1 MGRRLFLKIYVAFM
15 VVVVLC
21 VFAAGVGSHMVRDRG
36 PVPSHAHEVAEVFVE
51 GLPTDEPDRSATMT
65 ERAHRLG
72 LDLALFS
79 EDRDVIAST
88 GDVPSPRR
96 LHGDHWLHSPHGA
109 ALAIQLRD
117 GRWLV
122 SKPDPEH
129 AAGFPRHL
137 LFLPLFAG
145 LMLLGTYPVA
155 RGITRRIESLRRGVD
170 ELGDGELGTR
180 VPVQG
185 KDEVAAL
192 ATSFNRAADRIEALV
207 EGQRRML
214 ASASHELRSP
224 LARLRLSVEL
234 LGEASTAE
242 ESAAHRAEAVRNI
255 AELDQLVEDLL
266 LVGRLETRPEAA
278 AGPVELLALCA
289 EEAARV
295 DAEVGGRE
303 AEVIGDEAL
312 LRILVRNLLENAV
325 HHGAPPID
333 VEVSVDGGAARVTV
347 TDRGPGVATADI
359 DRLFE
364 PFYRPENQPEGD
376 GGGTGLGLSLVR
388 RVADLHGGRVWC
400 EPGVGGRFVVEIPLT
415 RADA

>member
-1 MGRRLFLKIYVAFM
+1 MGHRLFLKIYVAFM
-15 VVVVLC
+15 VIVVLC
-21 VFAAGVGSHMVRDRG
+21 VFAAGVGTHMLRDRG
-36 PVPSHAHEVAEVFVE
+36 PVPTHAHEVAEVFVE
-51 GLPTDEPDRSATMT
+51 GLPTAEPGRTTTLT

-72 LDLALFS
+72 LELALFS
-79 EDRDVIAST
+79 EDFDVIAAT
-88 GDVPSPRR
+88 GEVPSPRR
-96 LHGDHWLHSPHGA
+96 LRGDHWLHSRHGA

-155 RGITRRIESLRRGVD
+155 RGITRRIESLRHGVD
-170 ELGDGELGTR
+170 ELGGGELGTR

-234 LGEASTAE
+234 LGEAATTE
-242 ESAAHRAEAVRNI
+242 ERAVHRAEAVRDI

-266 LVGRLETRPEAA
+266 LVGRLETRPDTAS
-278 AGPVELLALCA
+278 GPVELLALCA

-295 DAEVGGRE
+295 DALVGGRE

-312 LRILVRNLLENAV
+312 LRILLRNLLENARN
-325 HHGAPPID
+325 HGAPPIE
-333 VEVSVDGGAARVTV
+333 VEVTAENPVVRITV
-347 TDRGPGVATADI
+347 TDAGPGVTVEEI
-359 DRLFE
+359 DHLFE
-364 PFYRPENQPEGD
+364 PFYRPSNRPEGD

-388 RVADLHGGRVWC
+388 RVAELHSGRVWC
-400 EPGVGGRFVVEIPLT
+400 EPGVGGQFVVEIPLLS
-415 RADA
+415 DDE

>member
-1 MGRRLFLKIYVAFM
+1 MGRRLFFKIYAAFM

-21 VFAAGVGSHMVRDRG
+21 VFAAGVGSHILRDRG
-36 PVPSHAHEVAEVFVE
+36 PVPPHAHEVAEVFVE
-51 GLPTDEPDRSATMT
+51 GLPADEPDRSATMT

-72 LDLALFS
+72 LDLALYS
-79 EDRDVIAST
+79 KDHDVIAAT
-88 GDVPSPRR
+88 GEVPSPRR
-96 LHGDHWLHSPHGA
+96 LSGDHWMHTPHGA

-129 AAGFPRHL
+129 AEGVPRHL

-170 ELGDGELGTR
+170 ELGSGELGTR

-234 LGEASTAE
+234 LGEAAGDDE
-242 ESAAHRAEAVRNI
+242 RAAHRAEAVKNI

-266 LVGRLETRPEAA
+266 LVGRLETRPETA

-295 DAEVGGRE
+295 DAEAGGRE
-303 AEVIGDEAL
+303 AEVVGDEAL
-312 LRILVRNLLENAV
+312 LRILVRNLLENAR

-333 VEVSVDGGAARVTV
+333 VEVSAEGGAARVTV
-347 TDRGPGVATADI
+347 TDRGPGVEPAEI

-364 PFYRPENQPEGD
+364 PFYRPAGQPEGD

-388 RVADLHGGRVWC
+388 RVAELHGGRAWC
-400 EPGVGGRFVVEIPLT
+400 EPGVGGRFVVEIPLKPT
-415 RADA
+415 DA